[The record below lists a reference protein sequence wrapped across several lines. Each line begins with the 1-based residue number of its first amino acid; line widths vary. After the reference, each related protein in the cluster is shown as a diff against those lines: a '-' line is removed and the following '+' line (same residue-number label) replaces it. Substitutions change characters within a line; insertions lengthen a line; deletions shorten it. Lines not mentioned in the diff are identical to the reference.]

1 MQRPCAKIIIKSRGT
16 GIPVSR
22 FGKITASV
30 GVFGGGYFFT
40 LIVMRILQKE
50 IVTRIIVSPP
60 FGLTPFP
67 FWDGLALR
75 SANRFSLV
83 LLVSPLYHRSRSVV
97 YFISGDA
104 GFKSFCVI
112 FRSFFVISIF
122 DGRPTHS
129 SKKTAVSRDP
139 LETLWRFIYVAAL
152 SKSAGG
158 VFVLFSAK
166 ACSLAYPAGRI

>member
-1 MQRPCAKIIIKSRGT
+1 MIGTGVADVRLEKKKDFYNCFQFRLQRPRAKIIIKPIGT

-30 GVFGGGYFFT
+30 RVFGGGYFFT

-83 LLVSPLYHRSRSVV
+83 LLVSLLYHRSDAVV
-97 YFISGDA
+97 YFISRNA
-104 GFKSFCVI
+104 GFKSFYVI
-112 FRSFFVISIF
+112 FRSFFAISIF
-122 DGRPTHS
+122 GRRSAHS
-129 SKKTAVSRDP
+129 SKRTALLRSFR
-139 LETLWRFIYVAAL
+139 L
-152 SKSAGG
+152 
-158 VFVLFSAK
+158 
-166 ACSLAYPAGRI
+166 